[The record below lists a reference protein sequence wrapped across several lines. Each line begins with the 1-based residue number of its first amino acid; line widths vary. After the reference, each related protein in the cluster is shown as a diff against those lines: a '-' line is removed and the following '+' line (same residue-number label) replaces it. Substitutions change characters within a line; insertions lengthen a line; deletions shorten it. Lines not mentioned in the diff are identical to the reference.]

1 MCGDTIAML
10 LQGMRQMQEEP
21 RVVGQV
27 SQHYALGELLFQEKW
42 QRVQFNVNQQV
53 IDRPAVVA
61 SCLDCG
67 GDEYVCEGLSFPV
80 TSCLYGED
88 IGSAIVIFCIELYR
102 C

>member
-1 MCGDTIAML
+1 MTG
-10 LQGMRQMQEEP
+10 EP
-21 RVVGQV
+21 AAL
-27 SQHYALGELLFQEKW
+27 YAFGELLFQEKW
-42 QRVQFNVNQQV
+42 QRAEFNVNQQV
-53 IDRPAVVA
+53 IDHPAVVA
-61 SCLDCG
+61 SCLDRG